1 MKVILKHYLYPNLL
15 GKLNLG
21 QFWVNVVVVAEAF
34 KGMKNIIIQNN
45 IPVNTIVNNW
55 PDALR
60 VIVYNILINAY
71 KSTEKGVISISIV
84 KKASNYTIKIKDNG
98 VGMNASMLRYLI
110 TGKSKDEVE
119 NFAKYKKGNGV
130 GYQIIRNI
138 VKLMK
143 AKLEI
148 ESRENVG
155 TTVSLLFIN

>member
-1 MKVILKHYLYPNLL
+1 M
-15 GKLNLG
+15 
-21 QFWVNVVVVAEAF
+21 
-34 KGMKNIIIQNN
+34 MII
-45 IPVNTIVNNW
+45 
-55 PDALR
+55 
-60 VIVYNILINAY
+60 ILINAY

-143 AKLEI
+143 AKCLSIFLVLLYEFAI
-148 ESRENVG
+148 GQVPG
-155 TTVSLLFIN
+155 TPIFNNGMSPNGDTTTDSSAWI

>member
-1 MKVILKHYLYPNLL
+1 M
-15 GKLNLG
+15 
-21 QFWVNVVVVAEAF
+21 
-34 KGMKNIIIQNN
+34 
-45 IPVNTIVNNW
+45 
-55 PDALR
+55 R